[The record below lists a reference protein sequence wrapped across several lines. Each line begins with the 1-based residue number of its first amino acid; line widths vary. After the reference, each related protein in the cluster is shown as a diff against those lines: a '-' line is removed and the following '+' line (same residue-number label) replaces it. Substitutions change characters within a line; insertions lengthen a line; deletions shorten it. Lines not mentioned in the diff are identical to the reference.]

1 MNVSKEQTIQGQ
13 LGTKLRGIDANLPAK
28 PIGGQVMLARLARLF
43 TAHPDSVDETYFG
56 HMAFAAWFASRLFAA
71 GLAALIHAF
80 LPFLFETTAS
90 RIIRE
95 LYERTHKRGGQAN
108 VQVGGLSRT

>member
-1 MNVSKEQTIQGQ
+1 MTRIAQI
-13 LGTKLRGIDANLPAK
+13 
-28 PIGGQVMLARLARLF
+28 F
-43 TAHPDSVDETYFG
+43 TAHPETVGESYFG

-71 GLAALIHAF
+71 GGAALVHAF

-95 LYERTHKRGGQAN
+95 LYERTNNRG
-108 VQVGGLSRT
+108 R